1 MNIDKGVIH
10 SLDRDLQSMI
20 LSEKPLNFNTS
31 KDVEPFIAKLAKAF
45 QSSPTASK
53 AKLNSRSP
61 FLSLIGTPIN
71 FIEETQKLAKQ
82 WFDHHIA
89 TMTVES
95 SNLLFAMV
103 DMGDFV
109 SLAMF
114 EVLSK
119 NGYIKITQNEHGLEN
134 ALVHN
139 QAILPETFASV
150 KNAFMVNLTTGETLV
165 KFQDIRY
172 RELLETIL
180 DCEII
185 ANSKTSFQVVD
196 TLVGTIS
203 EVREDSHFE
212 NIVKAKQVIT
222 DNVDFFDEIEPKQIL
237 KEVFDTFSE
246 EEERLI
252 DATFEQEHV
261 QDMINLKMVNRTQ
274 AAKKH
279 RIVTELGIE
288 IILPLDILD
297 ISDVVNISTD
307 INGQVSIELKDIG
320 KIL

>member
-1 MNIDKGVIH
+1 MNINKGVIH

-20 LSEKPLNFNTS
+20 LSEKQLNFNTS
-31 KDVEPFIAKLAKAF
+31 KDVEPYIAKLAKAF

-53 AKLNSRSP
+53 GKLHSDSK

-71 FIEETQKLAKQ
+71 FIEETQAIAKR

-89 TMTVES
+89 AMTIES
-95 SNLLFAMV
+95 SNLLFAMI
-103 DMGDFV
+103 DMGDYL

-119 NGYIKITQNEHGLEN
+119 NGYIKITQNEQGLEN

-165 KFQDIRY
+165 KYQDLNY
-172 RELLETIL
+172 RELLEEL
-180 DCEII
+180 LECEII

-196 TLVGTIS
+196 TLVNTLS
-203 EVREDSHFE
+203 EVRDEPRFD
-212 NIVKAKQVIT
+212 NIIKAKQVIT

-237 KEVFDTFSE
+237 KEVFDTFSDD
-246 EEERLI
+246 EERLI
-252 DATFEQEHV
+252 DTTFEQEHV
-261 QDMINLKMVNRTQ
+261 QDMINLKTVNRTQ

-279 RIVTELGIE
+279 RIVTESGIE

-297 ISDVVNISTD
+297 VSDIVNITTD